1 MVPVEPISLSIG
13 LASLFSTCIQC
24 FDYIDSAKSYGR
36 DFELLTT
43 KLEIQKTRLLMWG
56 QSAGVAFV
64 DGPIERLWWWDSPLC
79 RPVIQSIL
87 ECIHV
92 LFEDTR
98 RLSNR
103 YGPRQSKEA
112 RAQPNHKAAF
122 DLFSIFKVRMEERQ
136 RQAGVASKA
145 RWAIHDKAKFKNL
158 IDDLGHFIDGL
169 EQITNSIDTERRR
182 KKSLTEEIRSILVAK
197 LFRRKLSKKTGQWRS
212 GQGVH
217 DKDSSLDETNRRK
230 SRSHALV

>member
-1 MVPVEPISLSIG
+1 MIPVEPISLSIG
-13 LASLFSTCIQC
+13 AIALASLFSTCIQC

-56 QSAGVAFV
+56 QSVGVAFV

-92 LFEDTR
+92 LFEDTH
-98 RLSNR
+98 RLTTR
-103 YGPRQSKEA
+103 YGLKQSKEA

-122 DLFSIFKVRMEERQ
+122 GVFSIFKVRMEGKQ
-136 RQAGVASKA
+136 RQAGVARKA
-145 RWAIHDKAKFKNL
+145 RWAIHDKAKFENL
-158 IDDLGHFIDGL
+158 ITDLRQFIDGL
-169 EQITNSIDTERRR
+169 EQITNSIDIERRR

-197 LFRRKLSKKTGQWRS
+197 RFRRKLSKKTG
-212 GQGVH
+212 GTG
-217 DKDSSLDETNRRK
+217 
-230 SRSHALV
+230 